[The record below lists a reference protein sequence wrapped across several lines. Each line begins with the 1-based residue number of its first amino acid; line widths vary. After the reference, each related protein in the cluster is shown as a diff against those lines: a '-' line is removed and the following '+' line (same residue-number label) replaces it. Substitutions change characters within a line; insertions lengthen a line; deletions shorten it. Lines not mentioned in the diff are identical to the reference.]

1 MGRKNRNA
9 RGRSYASF
17 AELKGASARFDLS
30 KGTFLTRKSGGG
42 GGKKNSDISVS
53 VGHNGRDAHLCY
65 VAFSIKDE
73 IAKKMLEKGSTWTCG
88 LVSDGSLERLY
99 ILPDEMGFSL
109 WDNDASSRHYT
120 RIRVDELAPFDKY
133 TGEHRL
139 QFDDYNDAYYV
150 TATE

>member
-30 KGTFLTRKSGGG
+30 KGTFTRRTSGGG
-42 GGKKNSDISVS
+42 GGKKNSDISITI
-53 VGHNGRDAHLCY
+53 GHNGRSDHLCY
-65 VAFSIKDE
+65 VSLSIKDDV
-73 IAKKMLEKGSTWTCG
+73 AKKMLEKGSTWTCG
-88 LVSDGSLERLY
+88 LVSDGTLERLY

-109 WDNDASSRHYT
+109 WDNDLSSRHYT
-120 RIRVDELAPFDKY
+120 RIRVDELAPFERY
-133 TGEHRL
+133 IGGHRL
-139 QFDDYNDAYYV
+139 QFDEYNEAYYV